1 MNFIISSSFL
11 QWPPQNMSNGAKKL
25 KFKISLIFH
34 KKDYSMS
41 NLEQSKVQG
50 NLKRQIQH
58 TLDPGLFSS
67 SLVMMV
73 QPLLWAWKGVR
84 CKKPLDNYII
94 DYRFCL
100 ALGFYQPRSG
110 WVLRYC
116 AWSFLRRFANFCFS
130 AMVTSYLSLIIG
142 PIVNILQ
149 KFKLLNNLVQILQV
163 LFSTFAKVQLIWIW
177 ACTKWLCGV

>member
-1 MNFIISSSFL
+1 MDNNYFGAAMPPSGTCAHDKARSFAISEITNLCMNFIISSSFL
-11 QWPPQNMSNGAKKL
+11 QWPPQNMSNGTKKL

-94 DYRFCL
+94 EKAIFGSKMNSVPKSRTRWNGY
-100 ALGFYQPRSG
+100 YSG
-110 WVLRYC
+110 
-116 AWSFLRRFANFCFS
+116 
-130 AMVTSYLSLIIG
+130 SLE
-142 PIVNILQ
+142 
-149 KFKLLNNLVQILQV
+149 
-163 LFSTFAKVQLIWIW
+163 
-177 ACTKWLCGV
+177 

>member
-1 MNFIISSSFL
+1 MDLHGHHIISEITNLCMNFIISSSFL
-11 QWPPQNMSNGAKKL
+11 PWPSQNMSNGAKKL
-25 KFKISLIFH
+25 KFKISLIST
-34 KKDYSMS
+34 KEDYSMS

-94 DYRFCL
+94 
-100 ALGFYQPRSG
+100 RSG
-110 WVLRYC
+110 GMPIHGIFLTETC
-116 AWSFLRRFANFCFS
+116 AESWLPRRFLPVVSPWGQCGMRF
-130 AMVTSYLSLIIG
+130 
-142 PIVNILQ
+142 P
-149 KFKLLNNLVQILQV
+149 LVE
-163 LFSTFAKVQLIWIW
+163 
-177 ACTKWLCGV
+177 

>member
-1 MNFIISSSFL
+1 MNGKWIPVLIPTSRPPVDLHGHHIISEITNLCMSFIISSSFL
-11 QWPPQNMSNGAKKL
+11 PWPSQNMSNGAKKL

-94 DYRFCL
+94 DWHPL
-100 ALGFYQPRSG
+100 
-110 WVLRYC
+110 
-116 AWSFLRRFANFCFS
+116 
-130 AMVTSYLSLIIG
+130 
-142 PIVNILQ
+142 VNISIRELS
-149 KFKLLNNLVQILQV
+149 IDMY
-163 LFSTFAKVQLIWIW
+163 
-177 ACTKWLCGV
+177 

>member
-1 MNFIISSSFL
+1 MWHIISTSDSFSSAWKLDDTSRPPVDLHGHHIISEITNLCMNFIISSSFL
-11 QWPPQNMSNGAKKL
+11 QWPSQNMSNGAKKL

-94 DYRFCL
+94 DVHL
-100 ALGFYQPRSG
+100 K
-110 WVLRYC
+110 
-116 AWSFLRRFANFCFS
+116 
-130 AMVTSYLSLIIG
+130 SYLDTMDR
-142 PIVNILQ
+142 
-149 KFKLLNNLVQILQV
+149 
-163 LFSTFAKVQLIWIW
+163 TFHPN
-177 ACTKWLCGV
+177 TSNGG

>member
-1 MNFIISSSFL
+1 MDLHGHHIISEITNLCMNFIISSSFL
-11 QWPPQNMSNGAKKL
+11 QWPSQNMSNGAKKL

-94 DYRFCL
+94 DVWAFLVFCL
-100 ALGFYQPRSG
+100 LQRKVRQS
-110 WVLRYC
+110 
-116 AWSFLRRFANFCFS
+116 
-130 AMVTSYLSLIIG
+130 
-142 PIVNILQ
+142 LQ
-149 KFKLLNNLVQILQV
+149 KVVTHGGVIGAESLVSLGSLV
-163 LFSTFAKVQLIWIW
+163 LISAKNG
-177 ACTKWLCGV
+177 CK

>member
-1 MNFIISSSFL
+1 MDLHGHHIISEITNLCMNFIISSSFL
-11 QWPPQNMSNGAKKL
+11 PWPSQNMSNGAKKL

-94 DYRFCL
+94 DWMEVELNFFGTSSRTWNFKFLYTTAKTSETQGRYFNL
-100 ALGFYQPRSG
+100 LG
-110 WVLRYC
+110 
-116 AWSFLRRFANFCFS
+116 
-130 AMVTSYLSLIIG
+130 
-142 PIVNILQ
+142 
-149 KFKLLNNLVQILQV
+149 
-163 LFSTFAKVQLIWIW
+163 LF
-177 ACTKWLCGV
+177 